1 MNKTNNPIKKRTV
14 GIPQG
19 LGLCV
24 STAGGLGLI
33 PGWGTKALQAAAEK
47 KTEMGRRPQR
57 HFPKEDVQMA
67 NRYMKTCS
75 TSLRTRRYFIYIYIY
90 IYIYSFSC

>member
-19 LGLCV
+19 LGHCA

-33 PGWGTKALQAAAEK
+33 PGLGTKALQAAAEK

-57 HFPKEDVQMA
+57 HFSKEDVQMA
-67 NRYMKTCS
+67 NGYMKTCS
-75 TSLRTRRYFIYIYIY
+75 TSLRTRRHYIYR
-90 IYIYSFSC
+90 